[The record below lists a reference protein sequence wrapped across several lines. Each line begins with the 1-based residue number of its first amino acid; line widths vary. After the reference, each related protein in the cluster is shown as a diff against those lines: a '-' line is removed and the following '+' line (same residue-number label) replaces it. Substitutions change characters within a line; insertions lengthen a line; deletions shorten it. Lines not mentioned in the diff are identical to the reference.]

1 MKRQESQL
9 EECRLLTIKKTAEL
23 LMISRDSIYKLIYS
37 GELPTIRVGRSRR
50 IPVRDLRAWLEE
62 KRSSQAHGS
71 QGQSSD
77 LTVF

>member
-50 IPVRDLRAWLEE
+50 ILLQDLRAWLEE
-62 KRSSQAHGS
+62 KKSSQAPPLP
-71 QGQSSD
+71 GQSSD
-77 LTVF
+77 MMIF